1 MAYQQRGFSQVLP
14 QFTAN
19 LLSLWWP
26 CGHKRK
32 VSSGQVGARNSVI
45 QGPGS
50 PRVSRCPKLVDMRPC
65 LLPSWSSPS
74 SFRRVRSPERS
85 SGLPKVCRGT
95 GSQMLMFSL
104 GDRTLTSELHS
115 PALPFISRDLDISPH
130 LSGAEFLHLPC
141 KDHEGTYQEGPVTGH
156 SPGSWSASCLLSWCS
171 LTMTDVC
178 KRGTQIR
185 GSQVA
190 CVWPA

>member
-1 MAYQQRGFSQVLP
+1 
-14 QFTAN
+14 
-19 LLSLWWP
+19 
-26 CGHKRK
+26 
-32 VSSGQVGARNSVI
+32 
-45 QGPGS
+45 
-50 PRVSRCPKLVDMRPC
+50 MRPC

-95 GSQMLMFSL
+95 GGQMLMFSL

-171 LTMTDVC
+171 LTMTDQE
-178 KRGTQIR
+178 GHSDSWLT
-185 GSQVA
+185 GSLCLA
-190 CVWPA
+190 CIVY